1 MAGSLKID
9 TITTENGLTVV
20 GGARSTPCTTIP
32 GITYAGGTI
41 TLDLNAANN
50 FEVGLANNA
59 TLVNPTNIRTGQ
71 SGVIFVR
78 QTLGSNTIS
87 YGSFYKFQSNSAPVL
102 STAINAIDL
111 LTYYV
116 ANSTTIVVDAITG
129 LV

>member
-9 TITTENGLTVV
+9 NLTTDNGLTLT

-41 TLDLNAANN
+41 TIDLDAANN

-59 TLVNPTNIRTGQ
+59 TLTNPTNVKLGQ

-78 QTLGSNTIS
+78 QTLGSNTLS

-102 STAINAIDL
+102 STAVNGIDA

-116 ANSTTIVVDAITG
+116 ANATTIIVDAITG

>member
-1 MAGSLKID
+1 
-9 TITTENGLTVV
+9 VV

-59 TLVNPTNIRTGQ
+59 TLANPNNIRTGQ

-87 YGSFYKFQSNSAPVL
+87 YGSFYKFQSNSAPLL
-102 STAINAIDL
+102 STAVNAIDL